1 MERTR
6 RRFLTAS
13 AVIGTGALAGCNA
26 VTDAIPF
33 VGGGGLGDY
42 QQWVYPADT
51 FNQNA
56 DSLSFDGTNQQGI
69 HENRK
74 AFAPN
79 TYSSL
84 ATNYGT
90 VGLTG
95 RSVSM
100 DLGLPE
106 GRVLK
111 GSYETAE
118 VVAELEDDTSTE
130 YESDG
135 NYSGYELFV
144 PADRDTP
151 RNAVAV
157 SDNAIVSGQRVEPGF
172 GDDWDAAAA
181 TDVVEGIIDTGGG
194 SGTRAVSD
202 DDDLAKLTN
211 TLNGGT
217 SVSGGTRDGDAGSSR
232 ADAESGVFEGQVA
245 SGQSWSVD
253 GDTTSRQ
260 WVFVFDSESDVDTG
274 DLEEWIEA
282 NDTGGVFTRTRN
294 EQVNQNGRAG
304 VVTAELDTYDLFR

>member
-1 MERTR
+1 MEQTR

-51 FNQNA
+51 FNQDA
-56 DSLSFDGTNQQGI
+56 DSLSFEGTNPQGI

-74 AFAPN
+74 AFSPN

-84 ATNYGT
+84 ARNYAT

-100 DLGLPE
+100 DLRLPE
-106 GRVLK
+106 GRVLT
-111 GSYETAE
+111 GSYDTAE
-118 VVAELEDDTSTE
+118 VVAELEDDTNTE

-135 NYSGYELFV
+135 SYNGYDLYV
-144 PADRDTP
+144 RSAQNTP

-157 SDNAIVSGQRVEPGF
+157 SDSAIVFGQRVEPGF

-181 TDVVEGIIDTGGG
+181 TTVAEGIIDTRDG
-194 SGTRAVSD
+194 SGTRAVD
-202 DDDLAKLTN
+202 NDDDLAKLAN
-211 TLNGGT
+211 TLNSGT
-217 SVSGGTRDGDAGSSR
+217 SVNGEVRSDDVGSDR
-232 ADAESGVFEGQVA
+232 ARPESGVFDGQVA

-260 WVFVFDSESDVDTG
+260 WVFVFEAEGDVRSS
-274 DLEEWIEA
+274 DLEDWVEA

-294 EQVNQNGRAG
+294 EQVSQNGRAG